1 MSVAVRVVHGVD
13 GDAFNVT
20 SLWSDLAGNVVGEC
34 AFGLV
39 LVAGPNFVTVTV
51 SYGSIR
57 VFSMME
63 GLRTTT
69 LIHILVK
76 I

>member
-20 SLWSDLAGNVVGEC
+20 SLWSDLAGNVVEEC

-39 LVAGPNFVTVTV
+39 LVAGSNLVTVTV
-51 SYGSIR
+51 SDGLLR

-63 GLRTTT
+63 GLRTMT
-69 LIHILVK
+69 LVHLLVK